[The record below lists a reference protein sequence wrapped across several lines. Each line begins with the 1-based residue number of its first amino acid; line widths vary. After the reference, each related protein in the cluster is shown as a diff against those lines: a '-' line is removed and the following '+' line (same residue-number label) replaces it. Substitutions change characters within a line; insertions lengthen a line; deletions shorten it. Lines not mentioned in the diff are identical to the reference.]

1 MGGYTADDI
10 ACQRFAV
17 IHLYIFFLNYL
28 IVRKI
33 CGRILGKFLESFDNR

>member
-28 IVRKI
+28 IVKNMWTHIRQI
-33 CGRILGKFLESFDNR
+33 FGKF